1 MPPGD
6 PAAVSAAISR
16 VLSDD
21 SLAAS
26 LRDAALDAAAAWRP
40 ERMLSQYRSAY
51 QAAAARETSVGLRA
65 PLEII
70 DSHRAARWRRI
81 WPRWAN
87 AEHSD
92 PRRHG

>member
-21 SLAAS
+21 NLAAS
-26 LRDAALDAAAAWRP
+26 LRAAALDAAVAWRP

-51 QAAAARETSVGLRA
+51 QAAAAGKPQVGLSHPSGRILRA
-65 PLEII
+65 
-70 DSHRAARWRRI
+70 
-81 WPRWAN
+81 
-87 AEHSD
+87 
-92 PRRHG
+92 